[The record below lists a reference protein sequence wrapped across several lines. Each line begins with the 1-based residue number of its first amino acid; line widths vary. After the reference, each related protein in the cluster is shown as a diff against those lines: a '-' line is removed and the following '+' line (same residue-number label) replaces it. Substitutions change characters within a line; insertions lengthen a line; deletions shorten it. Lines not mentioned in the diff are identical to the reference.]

1 MLEPALLA
9 LSSSA
14 VVLADARILALL
26 ALLSFTV
33 VLADARSFS
42 QCRLY
47 RFDYIKFWFGRRCIF
62 LQIYMCPATATICV
76 LILWCPPSGSGLVIC
91 AKMQFLCVCF
101 LLKMMQNTIDAYR

>member
-26 ALLSFTV
+26 ALPSLTV
-33 VLADARSFS
+33 VLADARSFR

-47 RFDYIKFWFGRRCIF
+47 RFDYIKFWFGHLYEDASF
-62 LQIYMCPATATICV
+62 YTYMCPASATIYVSSYYGV
-76 LILWCPPSGSGLVIC
+76 LLVVQVWSSVRRCNFYVC
-91 AKMQFLCVCF
+91 AFS
-101 LLKMMQNTIDAYR
+101 

>member
-47 RFDYIKFWFGRRCIF
+47 RFDYIKFWFGRRCTF
-62 LQIYMCPATATICV
+62 LHIYMCPATATIYV
-76 LILWCPPSGSGLVIC
+76 SSYYGVPLVVQVWSFVRRCNFYVC
-91 AKMQFLCVCF
+91 AFS
-101 LLKMMQNTIDAYR
+101 